1 MIRIEN
7 EALAPVPPSRVWEVL
22 TAFDRYPR
30 WHPFIRLRGEAVL
43 GAEIDYLYTLKFPS
57 KQKWKAFAKIIELAP
72 MQSFSWR
79 IGVRYLFIAKE
90 GYVLDDQSGGTK
102 IRHWLEYSGIAS
114 WPFARGMSRRAES
127 MMKEADEAL
136 RAHVIK
142 EQRARSQKVLRHHAG
157 RKPRS

>member
-1 MIRIEN
+1 MIQVEN
-7 EALAPVPPSRVWEVL
+7 ETLVPVPRSRVWEVL

-43 GAEIDYLYTLKFPS
+43 GGEIDYLYTLKLAS
-57 KQKWKAFAKIIELAP
+57 KQKWKAFAKIVELVP
-72 MQSFSWR
+72 MRSFSWR

-102 IRHWLEYSGIAS
+102 VRHWLEYRGIAS
-114 WPFARGMSRRAES
+114 WPFAQGMSRRAAS

-136 RAHVIK
+136 HAYAIK
-142 EQRARSQKVLRHHAG
+142 EQHARSQKALRGHAG